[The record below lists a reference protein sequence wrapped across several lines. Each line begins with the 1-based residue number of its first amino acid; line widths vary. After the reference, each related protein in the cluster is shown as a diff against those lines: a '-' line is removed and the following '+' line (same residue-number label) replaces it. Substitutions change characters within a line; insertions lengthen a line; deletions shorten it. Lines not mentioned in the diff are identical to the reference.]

1 PLVDAV
7 ERDPCLMEVLG
18 RGQAAHTGPDDA
30 DRQRAAGSKA
40 LHRDCSFRRMFVR
53 HGGSTLRS
61 RVGPPV
67 AKSPDKKLPSRCQA
81 QPCPVSSPPQAARA
95 AATASAMGGARI
107 LRRGMCPGV
116 YPRAEKAKP
125 TKGAEDA
132 EPGGRPKRI
141 CLQVAITAPSVGL
154 PDIQP
159 GGLPPGTGPIV

>member
-1 PLVDAV
+1 
-7 ERDPCLMEVLG
+7 
-18 RGQAAHTGPDDA
+18 
-30 DRQRAAGSKA
+30 
-40 LHRDCSFRRMFVR
+40 MFVR
-53 HGGSTLRS
+53 HSGSTLRS

-81 QPCPVSSPPQAARA
+81 QPCSVSSPPQAARA

-116 YPRAEKAKP
+116 NPRAEKAKP

-141 CLQVAITAPSVGL
+141 CLQVPS
-154 PDIQP
+154 QP
-159 GGLPPGTGPIV
+159 LQWAYPIFSPGVYPRARAR